1 MPPLTSKKPERAV
14 FHGWRILVLATL
26 TGALTG
32 PGQTIGVSV
41 FIDHII
47 EDLALTRSQVA
58 IAYLIGTMLGALTLP
73 GVGRW
78 IDRVGA
84 RRAITLIGVAFS
96 VALLAMGGVGGFI
109 TLAAG
114 FTFIRLLGQGALS
127 IASTVAVTHWF
138 ERRRGTA
145 LGIYMTAV
153 TVLIGLVPV
162 LLNLAIDTTTWRTA
176 WLIAAAVIFITVV
189 PIGHFGIVS
198 YPSDIG
204 EVPDGHAAVAAA
216 NEVHVPARSYTRAEA
231 MRTVRFWIVLAMGA
245 VMGAWATAL
254 NFHQISL
261 LGEAGLSSSAAA
273 LMFLPQV
280 VGGATAALVF
290 GALTDRIKARWLI
303 PMAMGFL
310 ATAQLLVP
318 VLSPGVLVFLYST
331 TLGMSGGSTRSIS
344 AALLPKWFGTA
355 HIGAIS
361 AVVTFAGVVGSAVG
375 PVTFSIG
382 RDLLGGYGATVAWLS
397 ILPIGVAVAA
407 LTLLGRDRERVT
419 SS

>member
-1 MPPLTSKKPERAV
+1 MPPLTSQKPKRAV

-47 EDLALTRSQVA
+47 EDLALTRSEVS

-73 GVGRW
+73 TVGRW
-78 IDRVGA
+78 IDRVGVK
-84 RRAITLIGVAFS
+84 RAITLIGAAFA
-96 VALLAMGGVGGFI
+96 VALVAMGGVANFI

-127 IASTVAVTHWF
+127 LASTVAVTHWF
-138 ERRRGTA
+138 ARRRGMA

-153 TVLIGLVPV
+153 TILIGLVPV
-162 LLNLAIDTTTWRTA
+162 LLNLAIGTTTWRTA
-176 WLIAAAVIFITVV
+176 WLIAAVAIFITVV
-189 PIGHFGIVS
+189 PIGRFGMIS

-216 NEVHVPARSYTRAEA
+216 KEVHTPGRSLTRAEA
-231 MRTVRFWIVLAMGA
+231 VRTVPFWIILSMSA
-245 VMGAWATAL
+245 VTGAWATAL

-261 LGEAGLSSSAAA
+261 LGEAGLSASAAA

-280 VGGATAALVF
+280 VGGAAAALAF
-290 GALTDRIKARWLI
+290 GALTDRVQARWLI

-318 VLSPGVLVFLYST
+318 SLSPGVLVFFYSAA
-331 TLGMSGGSTRSIS
+331 LGMAGGSTRSIS
-344 AALLPKWFGTA
+344 AAFLPKWFGTA

-361 AVVTFAGVVGSAVG
+361 AVITFAGVVGSAIG

-382 RDLLGGYGATVAWLS
+382 RDVLGGYGSTAAWLAV
-397 ILPIGVAVAA
+397 LPIGVALAA
-407 LTLLGRDRERVT
+407 LTLLDNRRRAN
-419 SS
+419 

>member
-1 MPPLTSKKPERAV
+1 
-14 FHGWRILVLATL
+14 
-26 TGALTG
+26 
-32 PGQTIGVSV
+32 GVSV
-41 FIDHII
+41 FIDHLI
-47 EDLALTRSQVA
+47 EDLTLTRSEVS

-73 GVGRW
+73 SVGRW
-78 IDRVGA
+78 IDRVGV
-84 RRAITLIGVAFS
+84 RPAITIIGVAFS
-96 VALLAMGGVGGFI
+96 VALVAMGGVANFI
-109 TLAAG
+109 TLALG

-127 IASTVAVTHWF
+127 LASTVAVTHWF
-138 ERRRGTA
+138 ERRRGMA

-153 TVLIGLVPV
+153 TILIGLVPV
-162 LLNLAIDTTTWRTA
+162 LLNVAINATTWRTA
-176 WLIAAAVIFITVV
+176 WLIAAAVIFVTVV
-189 PIGHFGIVS
+189 PIGRFGIIS

-204 EVPDGHAAVAAA
+204 EVPDGHVAVAAA
-216 NEVHVPARSYTRAEA
+216 TEVHVPVPSYTRGEA
-231 MRTVRFWIVLAMGA
+231 MRTVRFWIVLSMVA

-261 LGEAGLSSSAAA
+261 LGEAGLSASAAA

-303 PMAMGFL
+303 PIAMGFL

-318 VLSPGVLVFLYST
+318 ILSPGILVFLYST

-355 HIGAIS
+355 HIGSIS

-382 RDLLGGYGATVAWLS
+382 RDILGGYGSTVAWLS

-407 LTLLGRDRERVT
+407 LSLLGRDRT
-419 SS
+419 D